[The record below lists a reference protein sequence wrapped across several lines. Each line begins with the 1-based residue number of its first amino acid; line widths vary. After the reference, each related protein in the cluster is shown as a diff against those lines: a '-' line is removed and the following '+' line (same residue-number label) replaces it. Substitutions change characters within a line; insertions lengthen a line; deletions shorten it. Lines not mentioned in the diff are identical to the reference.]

1 MALLQVK
8 NLRKIYKGNI
18 SFEALKEVNFSIE
31 EGEFVAVMGPSGSG
45 KTTMLNVISTIDSP
59 STGEIFINGTNPHLL
74 KGDNLAKFRRKQLG
88 FVFQDYNLLSTLTV
102 GENIVLPLIL
112 DGVKEKE
119 ASKRL
124 WEISTRLGIE
134 SLIDKRTYEISG
146 GQAQRTAVARALIHN
161 PSLILADEPTGNLD
175 SKASKDV
182 MEMMVQMNK
191 ELKTTMMMVTHDAFA
206 ASYSD
211 RVLFIKDGQIFNELY
226 KGENR
231 SIFYQNIVNVL
242 SMLGGE
248 NHEPTLIRV

>member
-8 NLRKIYKGNI
+8 NVRKIYKGNI

-59 STGEIFINGTNPHLL
+59 TSGEIFINGINPHHLN
-74 KGDNLAKFRRKQLG
+74 GDKLAQFRRKQLG

-124 WEISTRLGIE
+124 WDISTRLGIE

-146 GQAQRTAVARALIHN
+146 GQAQRTAVARALIHK
-161 PSLILADEPTGNLD
+161 PALILADEPTGNLD

-231 SIFYQNIVNVL
+231 SVFYQNIVNVL